1 MYVGSL
7 FLDNN
12 ILSVWREKEPIMTK
26 LKVAMMIVREK
37 KIWSA
42 EASPLIPAVLDNVW
56 LRWSDAK
63 NFRDI
68 FGVRNYEA

>member
-1 MYVGSL
+1 MYIGSL

-26 LKVAMMIVREK
+26 LNVAMMIVRKK
-37 KIWSA
+37 KIWA
-42 EASPLIPAVLDNVW
+42 EAAPLIPAVLDNVW
-56 LRWSDAK
+56 LGLSAAK

-68 FGVRNYEA
+68 LGVRNYEA